1 MSRMLRISVPV
12 ALALGLGACT
22 GGLLGGGAKTPP
34 WLLTLTPQAPTPES
48 IVRSAGPGETVTIG
62 TPIIPKEV
70 RTTRV
75 PVHSGPIAIAYVEN
89 LTWVDTPDRLFQDL
103 LSETVTRMTNRVVL
117 DPSQAALDPGIVVTG
132 NLSRF
137 GYDAQEG
144 MVIVRYDAAMARAG
158 GTSVATRR
166 FEAREPAD
174 GTASSVAP
182 AINAAANR
190 VAMDV
195 AQWVGAGQVP

>member
-1 MSRMLRISVPV
+1 MSV
-12 ALALGLGACT
+12 ALALSLGACM
-22 GGLLGGGAKTPP
+22 GGLLGGGAKSPP
-34 WLLTLTPQAPTPES
+34 WLLTLTPQAPAPADIART
-48 IVRSAGPGETVTIG
+48 AGPGEAVTID
-62 TPIIPKEV
+62 TPVIPKEV

-75 PVHSGPIAIAYVEN
+75 PVHSGPIAIAYVED

-103 LSETVTRMTNRVVL
+103 LTETVTRMTNRVVL
-117 DPSQAALDPGIVVTG
+117 DPNQSTLDPGITISG

-144 MVIVRYDAAMARAG
+144 AVIVRYDAAMARAG
-158 GTSVATRR
+158 STGVTTRR

-182 AINAAANR
+182 AINAASNR
-190 VAMDV
+190 VAMEV
-195 AQWVGAGQVP
+195 AQWVGGS

>member
-1 MSRMLRISVPV
+1 MSGTLRVSMSV
-12 ALALGLGACT
+12 ALALSLGACM
-22 GGLLGGGAKTPP
+22 GGLLGGGAKSPP
-34 WLLTLTPQAPTPES
+34 WLLTLTPQAPAPADIART
-48 IVRSAGPGETVTIG
+48 AGPGEAVTID
-62 TPIIPKEV
+62 TPVIPKEV

-75 PVHSGPIAIAYVEN
+75 PVHSGPIAIAYVED

-103 LSETVTRMTNRVVL
+103 LTETVTRMTNRVVL
-117 DPSQAALDPGIVVTG
+117 DPNQSTLDPGITISG

-144 MVIVRYDAAMARAG
+144 AVIVRYDAAMARAG
-158 GTSVATRR
+158 STGVTTRR

-182 AINAAANR
+182 AINAASNR
-190 VAMDV
+190 VAMEV
-195 AQWVGAGQVP
+195 AQWVGGS

>member
-1 MSRMLRISVPV
+1 MIHKLRVAAPI
-12 ALALGLGACT
+12 ALALGLTACM

-34 WLLTLTPQAPTPES
+34 WLLTLTPQAPAPES
-48 IVRSAGPGETVTIG
+48 VVRTAGPGEAVTIA
-62 TPIIPKEV
+62 TPVIPKEI

-75 PVHSGPIAIAYVEN
+75 PVHSGPIAIAYVED

-117 DPSQAALDPGIVVTG
+117 DPNQSALDPGITVSG
-132 NLSRF
+132 NLTRF
-137 GYDAQEG
+137 GYDEQEG
-144 MVIVRYDAAMARAG
+144 MVVVRYDAAMARSG
-158 GTSVATRR
+158 GSAVTTRR

-174 GTASSVAP
+174 GTASTVAP

-190 VAMDV
+190 VAMEA
-195 AQWVGAGQVP
+195 AQWVAGS

>member
-1 MSRMLRISVPV
+1 MIRTLRVAAPI
-12 ALALGLGACT
+12 ALALSLTACM
-22 GGLLGGGAKTPP
+22 GGLLGGGKAPP
-34 WLLTLTPQAPTPES
+34 WLLTLTPQAPAPES
-48 IVRSAGPGETVTIG
+48 VARTAGPGEAVTIA
-62 TPIIPKEV
+62 TPVIPKEI

-75 PVHSGPIAIAYVEN
+75 PVHSGPIAIAYVED

-117 DPSQAALDPGIVVTG
+117 DPNQSALDPGLTVTG

-137 GYDAQEG
+137 GYDEQEG
-144 MVIVRYDAAMARAG
+144 MVVVRYDAAMARAG
-158 GTSVATRR
+158 GSAVSTRR

-174 GTASSVAP
+174 GTAATVAP

-190 VAMDV
+190 VAMEA
-195 AQWVGAGQVP
+195 AQWLAGG

>member
-1 MSRMLRISVPV
+1 MNRTLRLAAPM
-12 ALALGLGACT
+12 ALAMSLSACL

-34 WLLTLTPQAPTPES
+34 WLLTLTPQTPAPES
-48 IVRSAGPGETVTIG
+48 ISRTAGAGEAVTIEV
-62 TPIIPKEV
+62 PVIPKEV

-75 PVHSGPIAIAYVEN
+75 PVHSGPIAIAYVKD

-103 LSETVTRMTNRVVL
+103 LSETVTRTTNRVVL
-117 DPSQAALDPGIVVTG
+117 DPNQSSLDPGMTISG
-132 NLSRF
+132 NLTRF
-137 GYDAQEG
+137 GYDAQDG
-144 MVIVRYDAAMARAG
+144 AVVVRYDAALSRPG
-158 GTSVATRR
+158 GTAVTTRR

-190 VAMDV
+190 VAIDV
-195 AQWVGAGQVP
+195 AQWVGGQ

>member
-1 MSRMLRISVPV
+1 MSRMLRVTASV
-12 ALALGLGACT
+12 ALALSLGACM
-22 GGLLGGGAKTPP
+22 GGLLGGGKAPP
-34 WLLTLTPQAPTPES
+34 WLLTLTPQAPAPADIART
-48 IVRSAGPGETVTIG
+48 AGPGEAVTIDI
-62 TPIIPKEV
+62 PVIPKEV

-103 LSETVTRMTNRVVL
+103 LAETVTRMTNRVVL
-117 DPSQAALDPGIVVTG
+117 DPNQSTLDPGIMVSG

-144 MVIVRYDAAMARAG
+144 AVIVRYDAAMARAG
-158 GTSVATRR
+158 STGVTTRR

-182 AINAAANR
+182 AINAASNR
-190 VAMDV
+190 VAMEV
-195 AQWVGAGQVP
+195 AQWVGGS